1 MRAIRACAAGLV
13 SLCLLLSAC
22 GGGDREITPPAEL
35 PSAVSIAGATTVE
48 AGEPAQFMS
57 DIDAADDR
65 LTFAWDFGD
74 GGTSQEPSP
83 RHQFRSPG
91 EYEVTLAVSNEA
103 GDSRTA
109 SLKVTVGH
117 YAMVRDLVCSGPDQ
131 KGWCWQR
138 PRPMGNTIEDIAFV
152 DATTGWA
159 VGGAGQILK
168 TEDGG
173 ATWSAQVS
181 HVTDRLTQVRF
192 ASATVGWVAGDNGA
206 LLRTSDAGVTWTRQT
221 SGMGQPW
228 GTFYAG
234 LVVLDEQRAV
244 VTPGYWG
251 SRSTADGGQTW
262 IDGVVTPHQVTADGT
277 LWEMDF
283 DRLLK
288 SVNLG
293 ADGTTVSFDGSMA
306 GQYLRRFTMGSER
319 HGLLMVYDWNT
330 STELMRRT
338 SDGGS
343 SWVPIAATGLPG
355 DVSYLKLFGA
365 NVAWAVASGGMYRS
379 TDGASSWTP
388 VTHPGGV
395 SYWQLD
401 ALSAQDAQT
410 AWFPHENGYY
420 MTSDAGAHWTWLH
433 VGQELFSPTSL
444 SRSAGGLWLRYSERT
459 YRSTDGG
466 TTWTQVFGSAPD
478 ESAAGLSAVWF
489 FDSKKGLAVGT
500 GGWMF
505 ETADGGRQWARKSL
519 TGQPGYL
526 NSRLQ
531 FQSSSLGWMSGAW
544 GVSKTTDGGASW
556 WSPLTSAG
564 FAYVEDFHFIDA
576 KIGWAI
582 SNRQDLYR
590 TTDGGDSWTLQTS
603 LPSSSLGVHF
613 ADEKMG
619 IVVGYGGA
627 IRRTSDGGVTWIL
640 RPTDVFA
647 DLHRVAFSDASTGWA
662 VGESGAVVM
671 SADGGLTWSRVP
683 VPTTASLRDVTFVDP
698 MHGWIVGDG
707 GTVLATEDGGKT
719 WRVQASG
726 SSLGVQSAFFLDAY
740 TGWLVGEGSAVLATA
755 TGGR

>member
-1 MRAIRACAAGLV
+1 MRAIRACATALV
-13 SLCLLLSAC
+13 SLCLFLSAC
-22 GGGDREITPPAEL
+22 GGGDRGVTPPAEL
-35 PSAVSIAGATTVE
+35 PGAISIAGTTTVE
-48 AGEPAQFMS
+48 ADAPTPFSS
-57 DIDAADDR
+57 DVETADDR
-65 LTFAWDFGD
+65 LTFTWDFGD
-74 GGTSQEPSP
+74 GGTSREPSP
-83 RHQFRSPG
+83 SHQFRAPG
-91 EYEVTLAVSNEA
+91 EYEVTLTVSNDA
-103 GDSRTA
+103 GDSRRA
-109 SLKVTVGH
+109 ALKVTVGH
-117 YAMVRDLVCSGPDQ
+117 YAMVQDLLCSGPDQ

-159 VGGAGQILK
+159 VGEAGQILK
-168 TEDGG
+168 TVDGG
-173 ATWSAQVS
+173 TTWSAQAS
-181 HVTDRLTQVRF
+181 HVTDRLIKVRF

-206 LLRTSDAGVTWTRQT
+206 LLRTSDAGATWTRQT
-221 SGMGQPW
+221 SGMSQPW
-228 GTFYAG
+228 GSYNVG

-251 SRSTADGGQTW
+251 SRSTIDGGQTW
-262 IDGVVTPHQVTADGT
+262 IDAAVTPNQVTADGT

-283 DRLLK
+283 YWLRK
-288 SVNLG
+288 SGNLG
-293 ADGTTVSFDGSMA
+293 ADESTVSFDGSLT

-338 SDGGS
+338 SDGGA
-343 SWVPIAATGLPG
+343 SWMTIAATGLPG
-355 DVSYLKLFGA
+355 DVSYLKLFGS
-365 NVAWAVASGGMYRS
+365 NDAWAVASGGMYRS
-379 TDGASSWTP
+379 TDGASSWIP
-388 VTHPGGV
+388 VARPTGA
-395 SYWQLD
+395 SYWELD

-420 MTSDAGAHWTWLH
+420 LTSDAGAHWTWLH
-433 VGQELFSPTSL
+433 VEQEPSWPTSL
-444 SRSAGGLWLRYSERT
+444 ASSAGALWLRYSERM

-466 TTWTQVFGSAPD
+466 TTWTQVFGAAPD
-478 ESAAGLSAVWF
+478 ESASGLSAVWF

-564 FAYVEDFHFIDA
+564 FAYVEDFHFVDA
-576 KIGWAI
+576 RNGWAI
-582 SNRQDLYR
+582 SNRQDVYR
-590 TTDGGDSWTLQTS
+590 TTDGGDSWSLQAR
-603 LPSSSLGVHF
+603 LPSSSLGVRF
-613 ADEKMG
+613 VDDRVG

-627 IRRTSDGGVTWIL
+627 IRRTSDGGATWSL

-647 DLHRVAFSDASTGWA
+647 DLRRVAFADASTGWA
-662 VGESGAVVM
+662 VGDGGAVVM

-683 VPTTASLRDVTFVDP
+683 VPTAANLHDVTFVDP

-707 GTVLATEDGGKT
+707 GTVLATADGGTT
-719 WRVQASG
+719 WSVQSSG
-726 SSLGVQSAFFLDAY
+726 SALGVLSAFFLDAY